1 MQAFS
6 KSDAD
11 FVATEVLSHM
21 HHREPVDMAMTT
33 IYGIKNCDTMRK
45 AFSWFDARRQS
56 YTFIDF
62 KKSPPSRQLLEEWLG
77 RASWQQLINSKGSTW
92 RKLPESDKLGLNS
105 ESACQLM
112 LAHPSLIKRPIL
124 ESGKAFVI
132 GFDQAAYLSIFGDE
146 DA

>member
-1 MQAFS
+1 
-6 KSDAD
+6 
-11 FVATEVLSHM
+11 
-21 HHREPVDMAMTT
+21 MAMTT

-77 RASWQQLINSKGSTW
+77 RASWQQLINSKGTTW